1 MPVMSMTG
9 FGRGFVERE
18 GRKMLLELKG
28 VNHRFLDISMR
39 LPKSLGALED
49 PLKRKLQEKLNRGH
63 VDVYLKYQNDAEGSK
78 SVNIDEA
85 LLTAYLSSLKDI
97 RKQHNLKDDVA
108 LSTVLRMPDVI
119 SAENAEEDEDLL
131 KEIMFEAADMA
142 LVEMARMR
150 VAEGERLKA
159 DLLIKLEGMTR
170 EMGEIEKRAPQVVQ
184 EYRDKLRARIEEL
197 MDGNTMDEQR
207 FATEVA
213 LMADRSAIDEEI
225 VRFKSHVKHF
235 ADTMK
240 SGGAI
245 GRKLDFIVQ
254 EMNREVNT
262 ICSKAADVTVINSGI
277 FLKGEIE
284 KVREQV
290 QNIE

>member
-9 FGRGFVERE
+9 FGRGYVERE
-18 GRKMLLELKG
+18 GRKLLLELKG

-39 LPKSLGALED
+39 LPKSLGSMEE

-63 VDVYLKYQNDAEGSK
+63 VDVYLKYQNEAEGSK
-78 SVNIDEA
+78 TVNVDDA
-85 LLTAYLSSLKDI
+85 LLAAYLSSLKRI
-97 RKQHNLKDDVA
+97 RKMHGLKDDVT

-119 SAENAEEDEDLL
+119 EAQGAEEDEELL
-131 KEIMFEAADMA
+131 KEILFEAADIA
-142 LVEMARMR
+142 LSEMQKMR

-159 DLLIKLEGMTR
+159 DLTIKLEGMLK
-170 EMGEIEKRAPQVVQ
+170 EMVAIEQRAPQVVQ
-184 EYRDKLRARIEEL
+184 DYSDKLKARILEL
-197 MDGNTMDEQR
+197 TEGAQLDEQR
-207 FATEVA
+207 FNTEVA
-213 LMADRSAIDEEI
+213 YMADRGSIDEEI

-235 ADTMK
+235 SDTMK

-262 ICSKAADVTVINSGI
+262 ICSKAADLAITNAGI
-277 FLKGEIE
+277 TLKGEIE
-284 KVREQV
+284 KIREQV

>member
-9 FGRGFVERE
+9 FGRGYVERE
-18 GRKMLLELKG
+18 GRKLLLELKG

-39 LPKSLGALED
+39 LPKSLGSMEE

-63 VDVYLKYQNDAEGSK
+63 VDVYLKYQNEAEGSK
-78 SVNIDEA
+78 TVNVDDA
-85 LLTAYLSSLKDI
+85 LLAAYLSSLKRI
-97 RKQHNLKDDVA
+97 RKMHGLKDDVT

-119 SAENAEEDEDLL
+119 EAQGAEDDEDLL
-131 KEIMFEAADMA
+131 KDILFEAADIA
-142 LVEMARMR
+142 LSEMQKMR

-159 DLLIKLEGMTR
+159 DLAIKLEGMLK
-170 EMGEIEKRAPQVVQ
+170 EMTVIEQRSPQVVQ
-184 EYRDKLRARIEEL
+184 DYSDKLKARILEL
-197 MDGNTMDEQR
+197 TEGAQLDEQR
-207 FATEVA
+207 FNTEVA
-213 LMADRSAIDEEI
+213 YMADRGSIDEEI

-235 ADTMK
+235 SDTMK

-262 ICSKAADVTVINSGI
+262 ICSKAADLTITNAGI
-277 FLKGEIE
+277 TLKGEIE
-284 KVREQV
+284 KIREQV

>member
-49 PLKRKLQEKLNRGH
+49 PLKRKLQEKLSRGH
-63 VDVYLKYQNDAEGSK
+63 VDVYLKYQNEAEGSK
-78 SVNIDEA
+78 SVNVDEA

-97 RKQHNLKDDVA
+97 RKKHNLKDDVA

-119 SAENAEEDEDLL
+119 AAEGAEEDEDLL

-142 LVEMARMR
+142 IEEMTRMR
-150 VAEGERLKA
+150 SAEGERLRA
-159 DLLIKLEGMTR
+159 DLLIKLEGMAK
-170 EMGEIEKRAPQVVQ
+170 EMGEIEKRAPQIVQ

-213 LMADRSAIDEEI
+213 MMADRSAIDEEI

-262 ICSKAADVTVINSGI
+262 ICSKAADVTLINSGI

>member
-18 GRKMLLELKG
+18 GRKLLLELKG

-39 LPKSLGALED
+39 LPKSLGSMEE

-63 VDVYLKYQNDAEGSK
+63 VDVYLKYQNEAEGSK
-78 SVNIDEA
+78 TVNVDDV
-85 LLTAYLSSLKDI
+85 LLNAYLSALKHIKKD
-97 RKQHNLKDDVA
+97 HALKDDVT

-119 SAENAEEDEDLL
+119 AAEGGEEDEDLL
-131 KEIMFEAADMA
+131 REILFEAADMA
-142 LVEMARMR
+142 LTEMSRMR

-159 DLLIKLEGMTR
+159 DMLIKLEGMLK
-170 EMGEIEKRAPQVVQ
+170 EMGTIEQRSPIVVQ
-184 EYRDKLRARIEEL
+184 EYRDKLKSRIAEL
-197 MDGNTMDEQR
+197 TQGAELDEQR
-207 FATEVA
+207 FNTEVA
-213 LMADRSAIDEEI
+213 YMADRAAIDEEI

-262 ICSKAADVTVINSGI
+262 VCSKAADMTIINSAI
-277 FLKGEIE
+277 ALKGEIE
-284 KVREQV
+284 KIREQV

>member
-9 FGRGFVERE
+9 FGRGYVERE
-18 GRKMLLELKG
+18 GRRMLLELKG

-39 LPKSLGALED
+39 LPKSLGSLED
-49 PLKRKLQEKLNRGH
+49 PLKRRLQEKLSRGH
-63 VDVYLKYQNDAEGSK
+63 VDVYLKYQNEAEGSK
-78 SVNIDEA
+78 TVNVDEA
-85 LLTAYLSSLKDI
+85 LLAAYLSSLKRI
-97 RKQHNLKDDVA
+97 RKQHGLKDDLA

-119 SAENAEEDEDLL
+119 EAEGAEDDEELL
-131 KEIMFEAADMA
+131 RDILFEAADLA
-142 LVEMARMR
+142 LSEMAKMR

-159 DLLIKLEGMTR
+159 DICIKLEGMLK
-170 EMGEIEKRAPQVVQ
+170 ELASIEQRAPLAVQ
-184 EYRDKLRARIEEL
+184 DYRDKLRARLSELIEGAQL
-197 MDGNTMDEQR
+197 DEQR
-207 FATEVA
+207 FNAEVA

-225 VRFKSHVKHF
+225 VRFKSHVKHLS
-235 ADTMK
+235 DTLK

-262 ICSKAADVTVINSGI
+262 ICSKSADVAITNAGI
-277 FLKGEIE
+277 ALKGEIE
-284 KVREQV
+284 KIREQV

>member
-1 MPVMSMTG
+1 
-9 FGRGFVERE
+9 
-18 GRKMLLELKG
+18 
-28 VNHRFLDISMR
+28 
-39 LPKSLGALED
+39 
-49 PLKRKLQEKLNRGH
+49 
-63 VDVYLKYQNDAEGSK
+63 
-78 SVNIDEA
+78 
-85 LLTAYLSSLKDI
+85 
-97 RKQHNLKDDVA
+97 
-108 LSTVLRMPDVI
+108 
-119 SAENAEEDEDLL
+119 
-131 KEIMFEAADMA
+131 
-142 LVEMARMR
+142 
-150 VAEGERLKA
+150 
-159 DLLIKLEGMTR
+159 
-170 EMGEIEKRAPQVVQ
+170 
-184 EYRDKLRARIEEL
+184 

>member
-9 FGRGFVERE
+9 FGRGYVERE
-18 GRKMLLELKG
+18 GRKLLLELKG

-39 LPKSLGALED
+39 LPKSLGSLED

-63 VDVYLKYQNDAEGSK
+63 VDVYLKYQNEAEGSK
-78 SVNIDEA
+78 TVNVDDA
-85 LLTAYLSSLKDI
+85 LLAAYLSSLKRI
-97 RKQHNLKDDVA
+97 RKQHALKDDVT

-119 SAENAEEDEDLL
+119 EAQGAEDDEDLL
-131 KEIMFEAADMA
+131 KEILFEATDIA
-142 LVEMARMR
+142 LSEMQKMR

-159 DLLIKLEGMTR
+159 DLSIKLEGMLK
-170 EMGEIEKRAPQVVQ
+170 EMAAIEQRSPQVVQ
-184 EYRDKLRARIEEL
+184 DYKEKLKARILEL
-197 MDGNTMDEQR
+197 TEGAQLDEQR
-207 FATEVA
+207 FNTEVA
-213 LMADRSAIDEEI
+213 YMADRGSIDEEI

-235 ADTMK
+235 ADTLK

-254 EMNREVNT
+254 EMNREINT
-262 ICSKAADVTVINSGI
+262 ICSKANDMAITNAGI
-277 FLKGEIE
+277 ALKGEIE
-284 KVREQV
+284 KLREQV